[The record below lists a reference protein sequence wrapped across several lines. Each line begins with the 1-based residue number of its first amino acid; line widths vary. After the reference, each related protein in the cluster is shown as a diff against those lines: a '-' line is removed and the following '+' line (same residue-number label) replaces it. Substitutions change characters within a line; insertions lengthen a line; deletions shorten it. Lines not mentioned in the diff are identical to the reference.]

1 MKNTQNQ
8 KISQI
13 KNETLVVGI
22 DVAKETHY
30 ARAFDYRGIE
40 LARLLKFSNT
50 AEGFKLLDQ
59 WMQDICKQKGKTEI
73 VAGFEPTGHY
83 WFVLGD
89 HLKRQGHKLAIVNPF
104 HVNVRKNIQ
113 GIFPETDLIN
123 KKIKSASTKKEL
135 LDQIKA
141 FIKKAR

>member
-59 WMQDICKQKGKTEI
+59 WMQDICK
-73 VAGFEPTGHY
+73 
-83 WFVLGD
+83 
-89 HLKRQGHKLAIVNPF
+89 R
-104 HVNVRKNIQ
+104 
-113 GIFPETDLIN
+113 
-123 KKIKSASTKKEL
+123 
-135 LDQIKA
+135 
-141 FIKKAR
+141 KARRDRSRL

>member
-40 LARLLKFSNT
+40 LAKLLKFSNT
-50 AEGFKLLDQ
+50 AEGF
-59 WMQDICKQKGKTEI
+59 
-73 VAGFEPTGHY
+73 
-83 WFVLGD
+83 
-89 HLKRQGHKLAIVNPF
+89 
-104 HVNVRKNIQ
+104 NV
-113 GIFPETDLIN
+113 D
-123 KKIKSASTKKEL
+123 S
-135 LDQIKA
+135 QI
-141 FIKKAR
+141 

>member
-40 LARLLKFSNT
+40 LAKLLKFSNT

-73 VAGFEPTGHY
+73 VAGFEPTGHF
-83 WFVLGD
+83 WLVLGD
-89 HLKRQGHKLAIVNPF
+89 HLKHQGHKLAIVNPF
-104 HVNVRKNIQ
+104 HVNR
-113 GIFPETDLIN
+113 T
-123 KKIKSASTKKEL
+123 KEL
-135 LDQIKA
+135 DDNSQSKNERKYLSLIH
-141 FIKKAR
+141 ISEPTRTY